1 MKVVFK
7 VCCAPETDSQ
17 NVTLSSEN
25 GHTNNDSKVN
35 QVSHQNGVK
44 LNQYPQNNRGT
55 SINTDT
61 QSLNNDGRVP
71 TLTINTSNGGGNFVQ
86 STMTWLSRNG
96 DGYGGGGGG
105 GGGNYPHSTPITS
118 TVSVQQYYP
127 HPTSS
132 RPFINSAINNKNNK
146 NNNIYNKNNSNNNY
160 NHSNYAPSHKPTK
173 KTSKKICIF
182 PVDTI
187 TIFLYQCNTH
197 IDENISITFCFHI
210 SDVRAYRTHPYM
222 YIYISWHIIFASVIF
237 VSPNTS
243 HQYCIYPNSS
253 RFYFSASSSCS
264 SSSSFIR

>member
-1 MKVVFK
+1 MTLIENFVSLTFTNAATSSKDDLHRRIGGRCSTNNMKVVFK

-25 GHTNNDSKVN
+25 GHTSNDSKVN

-61 QSLNNDGRVP
+61 QSLNNNDGRVP
-71 TLTINTSNGGGNFVQ
+71 TLAINTSNGGGNFVQ

-96 DGYGGGGGG
+96 DSYGGGGA
-105 GGGNYPHSTPITS
+105 GNYPQSTPITS
-118 TVSVQQYYP
+118 TLSVQQYYP

-173 KTSKKICIF
+173 KTSKQIYLFLFTLKI
-182 PVDTI
+182 
-187 TIFLYQCNTH
+187 
-197 IDENISITFCFHI
+197 S
-210 SDVRAYRTHPYM
+210 
-222 YIYISWHIIFASVIF
+222 
-237 VSPNTS
+237 
-243 HQYCIYPNSS
+243 
-253 RFYFSASSSCS
+253 FYFS
-264 SSSSFIR
+264 

>member
-71 TLTINTSNGGGNFVQ
+71 TLTINTNNGGGNFAQ

-96 DGYGGGGGG
+96 DSYGGGGGGG

-118 TVSVQQYYP
+118 TGAVPQYYP

-132 RPFINSAINNKNNK
+132 RPFINSAINKNNK

-173 KTSKKICIF
+173 KTSKTFFFSLLHFVKFKFYFHTSGCTCATCAICATCSLAHPF
-182 PVDTI
+182 
-187 TIFLYQCNTH
+187 
-197 IDENISITFCFHI
+197 
-210 SDVRAYRTHPYM
+210 AY
-222 YIYISWHIIFASVIF
+222 IIFMSPENKYRFQTISSIFDNIRSVF
-237 VSPNTS
+237 FFPF
-243 HQYCIYPNSS
+243 
-253 RFYFSASSSCS
+253 R
-264 SSSSFIR
+264 SFIR

>member
-1 MKVVFK
+1 MCFDVFISLISFTSSNLFICVCIATSSKDDLHRRIGGRCSTNNMKVVFK
-7 VCCAPETDSQ
+7 VCCAPENDSQ
-17 NVTLSSEN
+17 NVTLSSSSSEN

-61 QSLNNDGRVP
+61 LNNDGRVP
-71 TLTINTSNGGGNFVQ
+71 TLTINTSNGGGGGQFVQ

-96 DGYGGGGGG
+96 DSYGGGGGG
-105 GGGNYPHSTPITS
+105 GGPHSTPITS

-173 KTSKKICIF
+173 KTSKKIS
-182 PVDTI
+182 T
-187 TIFLYQCNTH
+187 
-197 IDENISITFCFHI
+197 
-210 SDVRAYRTHPYM
+210 
-222 YIYISWHIIFASVIF
+222 
-237 VSPNTS
+237 
-243 HQYCIYPNSS
+243 
-253 RFYFSASSSCS
+253 FYFIYFYFY
-264 SSSSFIR
+264 FIHTHTQ

>member
-17 NVTLSSEN
+17 NITLSSEN

-61 QSLNNDGRVP
+61 QSMNNDGRVP
-71 TLTINTSNGGGNFVQ
+71 TLTINTNNGGGNFAQ

-96 DGYGGGGGG
+96 DSYGGGG

-118 TVSVQQYYP
+118 TVAVQQYYP

-132 RPFINSAINNKNNK
+132 RPFINSAINKNNK

-182 PVDTI
+182 PISTQFSRNLNFIPTPLGAHVPHVSSHI
-187 TIFLYQCNTH
+187 TLHYKHSMSPKMNIGIYGS
-197 IDENISITFCFHI
+197 IDF
-210 SDVRAYRTHPYM
+210 
-222 YIYISWHIIFASVIF
+222 
-237 VSPNTS
+237 
-243 HQYCIYPNSS
+243 
-253 RFYFSASSSCS
+253 
-264 SSSSFIR
+264 